1 MSSIIRINNINGT
14 PPYVVYVCDFYEN
27 NCQYITTLSGAVTPP
42 IDIVLTSGFT
52 SVPIVLIKIIDN
64 TGCVTKHTQICADF
78 PSPTPTVTTTPT
90 VTPSFTLTPTNT
102 ETPTMT
108 PTQTPTF
115 TPTNTI
121 TPTLTPSITPT
132 NTETPT
138 QTPTV
143 SLSSPGCWLYQVSTT
158 EALLQDFSFFDCGGS
173 LNSGSVDNT
182 SPIYF
187 CAQYGSPSSIGNVN
201 FTLSGACPTYY
212 VYYYGYD
219 LSSCPCGTLVTNSY
233 YSYDNPL
240 TVGSVLYTSI
250 FGGALNY
257 FAPDGYYA
265 AETGDCIAISGGVG
279 VISSITPCP

>member
-90 VTPSFTLTPTNT
+90 VTPSFTLTT
-102 ETPTMT
+102 
-108 PTQTPTF
+108 
-115 TPTNTI
+115 
-121 TPTLTPSITPT
+121 T

-143 SLSSPGCWLYQVSTT
+143 SPSSPGCWLYQVSTT

-187 CAQYGSPSSIGNVN
+187 CAQYGSTSTIGNVN

-212 VYYYGYD
+212 VYSYGYD

-265 AETGDCIAISGGVG
+265 AEIGDCIAISGGVG